1 MDSDLQEEV
10 TSASVENEAKAGD
23 VTVELEVNVTDVDVE
38 EMAQDDDTNTL
49 REDVLVETEDENNMN
64 VREVLEL
71 EDEMAQDDMNTKRKE
86 KRNDVFVSI

>member
-49 REDVLVETEDENNMN
+49 HKYITGGCVSRDRGWEQYECEGGPGTGRWNGSGWYEYETEGY
-64 VREVLEL
+64 V
-71 EDEMAQDDMNTKRKE
+71 
-86 KRNDVFVSI
+86 